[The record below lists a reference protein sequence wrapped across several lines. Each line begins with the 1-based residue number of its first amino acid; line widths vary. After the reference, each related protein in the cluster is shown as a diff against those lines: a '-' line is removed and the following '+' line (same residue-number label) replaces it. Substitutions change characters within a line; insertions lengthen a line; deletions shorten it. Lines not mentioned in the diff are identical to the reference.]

1 MHFEN
6 KRAKPKGGRYLVC
19 SAAKQGFECAKV
31 RWPYDEFEASFLGF
45 VRELDISAVFTSSA
59 EDVRRLSLDNEIE
72 ALKGET
78 VSIRQQ
84 QDKLLELLEMGDL
97 KLVHNKLSDLEQKL
111 ARLSATL
118 AEKDRERS
126 ALQAQLRQQSES
138 REQLKTLIA
147 QLQDESS
154 QDLYRLRSQVAS
166 RIRALVEVIFVA
178 PSGSVPFVYGKIDLE
193 RAKGKPD
200 RTLLRQLQ
208 QSLNRKG
215 TKQRYFSVRF
225 KDGSVRVVVPS
236 DNDPLKLNVQACG
249 PNENEIAILDKLGRR
264 VQKMGPS
271 AELGDLKLASAK

>member
-6 KRAKPKGGRYLVC
+6 KGQKPKGGKYFVC
-19 SAAKQGFECAKV
+19 SAVKQGFQCAKL
-31 RWPYDEFEASFLGF
+31 RWQYDEFEASFLGF
-45 VRELDISAVFTSSA
+45 VRELDISAVLTSFA
-59 EDVRRLSLDNEIE
+59 EDARRLALDNEIE

-78 VSIRQQ
+78 VSVRQQ
-84 QDKLLELLEMGDL
+84 QDKLLELLEMGNL
-97 KLVHNKLSDLEQKL
+97 KLVHDKLSDLEQRL
-111 ARLSATL
+111 ARLSASL

-126 ALQAQLRQQSES
+126 SLQARLQQQSES
-138 REQLKTLIA
+138 REQLKALIA
-147 QLQDESS
+147 QLRDESS
-154 QDLYRLRSQVAS
+154 QDLYRLRSQVSS

-193 RAKGKPD
+193 RTKEKPD

-215 TKQRYFSVRF
+215 TKQRYFTVRF
-225 KDGSVRVVVPS
+225 KDGSVLIVEPS
-236 DNDPLKLNVQACG
+236 DNDPLKLTVQAYG